1 MKTKNPQQGF
11 TLIELMIVVAIIGI
25 LAAIAIPQYQDYVV
39 RTQVTRVY
47 GETNSVRTSIEVC
60 INDGRTSLG
69 TLNGQCNPG
78 YTCSTLL
85 TGTKQVGTDN
95 CAATNSGVPQVK
107 PTTGMGSS
115 ETTLTSSFGNSAHGM
130 LKGGGG
136 KKIVMT
142 RSTSGDW
149 KCQTSVDA
157 KFRPAGCEQL

>member
-1 MKTKNPQQGF
+1 MKTTQKGF

-60 INDGRTSLG
+60 INDGRTKLG
-69 TLNGQCNPG
+69 TQTGECNPG

-85 TGTKQVGTDN
+85 AGEKQIEPKNCDN
-95 CAATNSGVPQVK
+95 VKAGVPQVD
-107 PTTGMGSS
+107 PVEGMGSS
-115 ETTLTSSFGNSAHGM
+115 ETKLTSSFGNSAHGM

-136 KKIVMT
+136 KKIQMT

-149 KCQTSVDA
+149 VCKTDVEQ